1 MANPEQATLNK
12 SEVSKTVTLTER
24 DLRDMAR
31 LFRLLGD
38 PTMLGNKFPANV
50 SDEPSETRPGRQ
62 RLLAMAQLV
71 LSSRKARE
79 QYFDPDLFGEPAWD
93 ILLALYV
100 SEDAA
105 ARFTVSKLA
114 DCIGTPLSTAVRWVK
129 ALEEKS
135 LVQRIGH
142 PTDRRIT
149 FVQLLEKG
157 RSALDSYLGALPG

>member
-1 MANPEQATLNK
+1 MANSERPTLHK

-38 PTMLGNKFPANV
+38 PAMLGNLFPANI
-50 SDEPSETRPGRQ
+50 SNDQSETAPGRQ
-62 RLLAMAQLV
+62 RLLSKAQLV
-71 LSSRKARE
+71 LSSRRARE
-79 QYFDPDLFGEPAWD
+79 QYFDRDLFGEPAWD

-100 SEDAA
+100 TEDAG

-114 DCIGTPLSTAVRWVK
+114 ECIGTPLSTAVRWVN

-135 LVQRIGH
+135 LVGRVGH
-142 PTDRRIT
+142 QTDRRII
-149 FVQLLEKG
+149 FIQLLDKG